1 MISGGDQMSR
11 GGKTIVGILVGGLGV
26 CTIALLALNIAL
38 NPVRATEPSSS
49 STSEPEATA
58 GAPASKITA
67 ADLSVEEYP
76 IVAQEVDS
84 PEHLE
89 YLQRISAATLS
100 KRQAW
105 REPSAERVVES
116 ANKALEEF
124 GYRLEPVASE
134 PVPTYQLYR
143 DHTVIRKGITRFWP
157 VTVNERRDD
166 FVLLIEINHRDMEMV
181 QRGKVEAWNPGPEV
195 RTPPVYYGNDLVS
208 TRQEGL
214 ETIRLERGDEVLYTV
229 QVEPQVD
236 NPVKGLWGWDG
247 HWVLEVDGQL
257 IIDGQSLN
265 EELGYNEVFGWA
277 LLGGKPFYFFSQGGQ
292 VRLSYAGET
301 LPYTYDDVVHYQCC
315 EPAAFNPR
323 YNEDMV
329 WFHALRDG
337 TWHYVEA
344 GAYR

>member
-1 MISGGDQMSR
+1 MESGGDQMSR
-11 GGKTIVGILVGGLGV
+11 GGRIIVGIVVGGLVV
-26 CTIALLALNIAL
+26 CTVALLALNIAF
-38 NPVRATEPSSS
+38 NPVQATGPSPT
-49 STSEPEATA
+49 STSMPEV
-58 GAPASKITA
+58 APGSPGSGIPAP
-67 ADLSVEEYP
+67 DLSVEEYP
-76 IVAQEVDS
+76 IVAQEVDA

-100 KRQAW
+100 KRAVW

-124 GYRLEPVASE
+124 GYRLEPVPSE
-134 PVPTYQLYR
+134 PVPTYQLYQ
-143 DHTVIRKGITRFWP
+143 DDTVIQKGITLFWP

-166 FVLLIEINHRDMEMV
+166 FALLIEIAHRYKEMV
-181 QRGKVEAWNPGPEV
+181 HRGKVQACNPGPEV
-195 RTPPVYYGNDLVS
+195 CTPPVYYGNDLIS

-214 ETIRLERGDEVLYTV
+214 ETIQVVRGDEVLYTT
-229 QVEPQVD
+229 QVEPQVGD
-236 NPVKGLWGWDG
+236 PVKGLWAWDG

-265 EELGYNEVFGWA
+265 EELGYDEVFGWA
-277 LLGGKPFYFFSQGGQ
+277 LLGGNPLYFFSQGGE

-301 LPYTYDDVVHYQCC
+301 LPYTYEDVVHYRCC
-315 EPAAFNPR
+315 GPAAFNPR
-323 YNEDMV
+323 YNDDMI

-344 GAYR
+344 GVYR

>member
-1 MISGGDQMSR
+1 MSR
-11 GGKTIVGILVGGLGV
+11 GGLIIVGVLVGTLAV
-26 CTIALLALNIAL
+26 CAIALLALNIAF
-38 NPVRATEPSSS
+38 NPVQANEPSPA
-49 STSEPEATA
+49 STIVPEATP
-58 GAPASKITA
+58 GSPGSGVPIP
-67 ADLSVEEYP
+67 DLSVEEYP

-105 REPSAERVVES
+105 REPSADMVVES
-116 ANKALEEF
+116 VNEVLAEF
-124 GYRLEPVASE
+124 GYRLEPVSSE

-143 DHTVIRKGITRFWP
+143 DDTVIRKEITRFLP

-166 FVLLIEINHRDMEMV
+166 FVLLIEIDHRDMEMV

-229 QVEPQVD
+229 QVEPQPN
-236 NPVKGLWGWDG
+236 NPVKGLWAWDG

-265 EELGYNEVFGWA
+265 EELGYDEVFGWA

-292 VRLSYAGET
+292 VRLSYPGET

-315 EPAAFNPR
+315 GPAAFNPR
-323 YNEDMV
+323 YNEVMI

-344 GAYR
+344 GVYR